1 MYQQPLYLPDHFAHS
16 IKGCSAVDLIYISVN
31 KSPHSRIE
39 ILPIASFVW
48 RISAVAEEYASQQPF
63 LPQVHCSPSAKITI
77 WPASPAASLQ
87 PLSSLP
93 FTTIPLP
100 TPVPRVTATKFAT
113 PSPAP
118 AFASPSAAQLASF
131 SR

>member
-1 MYQQPLYLPDHFAHS
+1 MPAGSFLRIALKAVLPSTLF
-16 IKGCSAVDLIYISVN
+16 ISPSTRV
-31 KSPHSRIE
+31 HIAESRF
-39 ILPIASFVW
+39 LPIASFVW